1 MPRYYRTP
9 PSGDRVAKP
18 GLGFLK
24 AQVEKPRSSTG
35 KPDRDEAGKSHATH
49 SK

>member
-24 AQVEKPRSSTG
+24 AQVEKPG